1 MGITPAGA
9 LAFLMLLVAFLMLL
23 VAGLTL
29 LAGISG
35 SVWMY
40 WVTSGQWRHTGRILI
55 AFTFLFLS
63 LVASIG
69 MALVG
74 IAIFSLNTGERIVLS
89 TYSWQLPQLLWSG
102 AALLCSAGTA
112 LVLWGTRI
120 YAVVRRRQSNAPNA
134 PPV

>member
-9 LAFLMLLVAFLMLL
+9 LAFLIFLVAFLMLL
-23 VAGLTL
+23 VAGLMIIL
-29 LAGISG
+29 SILIGVG
-35 SVWMY
+35 MY
-40 WVTSGQWRHTGRILI
+40 WVTSGQWRHAGRILI

-69 MALVG
+69 MALGG

-102 AALLCSAGTA
+102 AALLCSAVAGPA
-112 LVLWGTRI
+112 DL
-120 YAVVRRRQSNAPNA
+120 QSKCSIEA
-134 PPV
+134 